1 MLQKLIKHELWWY
14 KSSIHIS
21 GWGTF
26 FITAVLVIFKNCNQ
40 LRCSS
45 TGELSNCITSITWN
59 TLKNKREWTAD
70 KDSNLGVQRNM
81 LNEKINSKKCLSHN
95 SIFWRRRRLKSILFL
110 FIFIGYRCLTMLCSF
125 LLYRRVNQLHI

>member
-1 MLQKLIKHELWWY
+1 MIQKY
-14 KSSIHIS
+14 HIS
-21 GWGTF
+21 GWETF
-26 FITAVLVIFKNCNQ
+26 FITAVLVIFKTCNQ

-45 TGELSNCITSITWN
+45 TGELSTWN

-95 SIFWRRRRLKSILFL
+95 SIF
-110 FIFIGYRCLTMLCSF
+110 
-125 LLYRRVNQLHI
+125 